1 MQMVP
6 EQSSV
11 GQNVSLIVN
20 TGGAAKL
27 FVLVLGDTAGPTSA
41 PGFPT
46 ATVGG
51 TLDFFTGFSS
61 PLGTYLLNYPS
72 LPGMPPQGILV
83 YSQVLV
89 FEPDGSFSL
98 SNPFKNLFVP

>member
-1 MQMVP
+1 M
-6 EQSSV
+6 SIS
-11 GQNVSLIVN
+11 
-20 TGGAAKL
+20 TGGLPKL

-46 ATVGG
+46 AAVGG
-51 TLDFFTGFSS
+51 NLDFYVDLSNATGNFS
-61 PLGTYLLNYPS
+61 LNYPS
-72 LPGMPPQGILV
+72 FAGMPPQGILV

-98 SNPFKNLFVP
+98 SNQFKNLFVP